1 MKTYKETEKL
11 IVRFV
16 SDEIGTHQN
25 AAGFTVHKYR
35 GFDSTHGFPEIR
47 HLIKNHGFES
57 IPTGSN
63 YCAECF
69 SREMLSCVSSCEGD
83 VYIIQ
88 YESIEELESEKKRA
102 EEFYANN

>member
-1 MKTYKETEKL
+1 MIYYKETEKL
-11 IVRFV
+11 ISRFV
-16 SDEIGTHQN
+16 SGEIGTHKSVT
-25 AAGFTVHKYR
+25 GLTVHEYR

-83 VYIIQ
+83 VYIVQ
-88 YESIEELESEKKRA
+88 YESA
-102 EEFYANN
+102 EEMEAERQRAIEFYTNN